1 MIPPRPIVKVF
12 WLAHRKAFDFSKGKL
27 GSRMLGFPALG
38 LYTRGRKSGL
48 ERLAVL
54 LYLED
59 SGRYAVVGSNL
70 GSDTTPAWWLNL
82 RADPNA
88 SLLIRGQRHQ
98 VVAAEATKE
107 EYDRLFPRFVEKLSD
122 YAEYRRRTTRQIP
135 VVLLTPTDAAGSD
148 H

>member
-12 WLAHRKAFDFSKGKL
+12 WLAHRRAFDYSRGKL

-59 SGRYAVVGSNL
+59 SGRYAVVASNL
-70 GSDTTPAWWLNL
+70 GSDHTPAWWLNL
-82 RADPNA
+82 RADPTA
-88 SLLIRGQRHQ
+88 SVLIRGRRQQ

-107 EYDRLFPRFVEKLSD
+107 EYDRLFPRFVEKLAD